1 MLLESTTNINNPG
14 LNQIL
19 KTVILIAKT
28 CTAPGG
34 GGGYAPPHLPSL
46 FFAQQK
52 EKRETKEKKKSLKIE
67 IIKRLSPRSKCYR
80 YSHSTASRI
89 QKFFLSANHGGQQN
103 FSVFHGPSTLN
114 YISPALV

>member
-34 GGGYAPPHLPSL
+34 GGGYAPPPSSLP
-46 FFAQQK
+46 FFCAA
-52 EKRETKEKKKSLKIE
+52 KRKKGNKGKKKE
-67 IIKRLSPRSKCYR
+67 FENR
-80 YSHSTASRI
+80 
-89 QKFFLSANHGGQQN
+89 
-103 FSVFHGPSTLN
+103 N
-114 YISPALV
+114 Y